1 MTLQKSAR
9 GLTIA
14 TGGDSDDDTSHYENP
29 VKLSVTAKQAPAPV
43 VMKAAVLDVIVYV
56 DRLFVEVPVVV
67 QVIFHCLKFVHLS
80 IRVIL

>member
-43 VMKAAVLDVIVYV
+43 VMKAAVLDELSKSSL
-56 DRLFVEVPVVV
+56 LFN
-67 QVIFHCLKFVHLS
+67 ICS
-80 IRVIL
+80 NRGNYGS

>member
-43 VMKAAVLDVIVYV
+43 VMKAAVLDELITEEIM
-56 DRLFVEVPVVV
+56 DPNSTLNSTPRGNT
-67 QVIFHCLKFVHLS
+67 
-80 IRVIL
+80 R

>member
-14 TGGDSDDDTSHYENP
+14 TGGDSDDDTSLYENP

-43 VMKAAVLDVIVYV
+43 VMKAAVLDELSKSSL
-56 DRLFVEVPVVV
+56 LFN
-67 QVIFHCLKFVHLS
+67 ICS
-80 IRVIL
+80 NRGNYGS